1 MDDITSLDRQ
11 IDQLYE
17 YKPIPEHEVKALCDK
32 VSIQLTNPPAFIQVR
47 SIWADFVLSE
57 DYSTR

>member
-1 MDDITSLDRQ
+1 MDDINLLERQ

-32 VSIQLTNPPAFIQVR
+32 VSNPF
-47 SIWADFVLSE
+47 FLK
-57 DYSTR
+57 